1 MRLQELLP
9 SKKVYNLYNMSNRF
23 MRKLY
28 LALSILA
35 FFVINSLHA
44 QSLSEVN
51 TLRRINPDNPNSA
64 VWTNLSSTSKYICV
78 GVPVGFFVAGLI
90 HDNKD
95 LKQKAAYT
103 AATILLNTAT
113 TTLLKNIVKRE
124 RPYKVYTGIF
134 PDQIE
139 SDYSFPSG
147 HTSSAF
153 ATATS
158 LAITTKKW
166 YVALPAFAWSA
177 SVGYSRIYLGQHYPS
192 DVLMGALVG
201 TSSAFICDW
210 ATKQLHKRKKSTLAR
225 IK

>member
-1 MRLQELLP
+1 
-9 SKKVYNLYNMSNRF
+9 
-23 MRKLY
+23 MRKLF
-28 LALSILA
+28 LLVTLILLLFANSIQ
-35 FFVINSLHA
+35 A
-44 QSLSEVN
+44 QSISEVN

-64 VWTNLSSTSKYICV
+64 VWNNLSNTSKYISV
-78 GVPVGFFVAGLI
+78 GVPVGYFVAGLI
-90 HDNKD
+90 HNNKD

-113 TTLLKNIVKRE
+113 TTLLKNVVKRE
-124 RPYKVYTGIF
+124 RPYHIYTGIF
-134 PDQIE
+134 PNKIE
-139 SDYSFPSG
+139 SDYAFPSG

-166 YVALPAFAWSA
+166 YVAVPAFAWSA

-192 DVLMGALVG
+192 DVIMGAVVG
-201 TSSAFICDW
+201 TSSAIVCHW
-210 ATKQLHKRKKSTLAR
+210 ASKQLLKRKKTKTVL

>member
-1 MRLQELLP
+1 
-9 SKKVYNLYNMSNRF
+9 
-23 MRKLY
+23 MRKLI
-28 LALSILA
+28 LLITLFLVTISIQ
-35 FFVINSLHA
+35 A
-44 QSLSEVN
+44 QSISEVN

-64 VWTNLSSTSKYICV
+64 VWNNLSNTSKYISV
-78 GVPVGFFVAGLI
+78 GIPVGYFVAGLI

-113 TTLLKNIVKRE
+113 TTLLKNVVKRE
-124 RPYKVYTGIF
+124 RPYNVYPGIF
-134 PDQIE
+134 PDKIE
-139 SDYSFPSG
+139 SDYSYPSG

-166 YVALPAFAWSA
+166 YVAVPAFAWSA

-192 DVLMGALVG
+192 DVIMGALVG
-201 TSSAFICDW
+201 SSSAFVCHW
-210 ATKQLHKRKKSTLAR
+210 ASKQLLKRNKSKSF
-225 IK
+225 IVK

>member
-1 MRLQELLP
+1 
-9 SKKVYNLYNMSNRF
+9 
-23 MRKLY
+23 MRKLF
-28 LALSILA
+28 LLVTLILLLFANSIQ
-35 FFVINSLHA
+35 A
-44 QSLSEVN
+44 QSISEVN

-64 VWTNLSSTSKYICV
+64 VWNNLSNTSKYISV
-78 GVPVGFFVAGLI
+78 GVPVGYFVAGLI

-113 TTLLKNIVKRE
+113 TTLFKNVVKRE
-124 RPYKVYTGIF
+124 RPYNVYTGIF
-134 PDQIE
+134 PDKIE

-166 YVALPAFAWSA
+166 YVAVPAFAWSA

-192 DVLMGALVG
+192 DVIMGAVVG
-201 TSSAFICDW
+201 TSSAIVCHW
-210 ATKQLHKRKKSTLAR
+210 ASKQLLKRKKTKTVL

>member
-1 MRLQELLP
+1 
-9 SKKVYNLYNMSNRF
+9 
-23 MRKLY
+23 MRKLF

-35 FFVINSLHA
+35 FLVVNTLQA
-44 QSLSEVN
+44 QSLTEVN

-64 VWTNLSSTSKYICV
+64 VWTNLSSTSKYISV
-78 GVPVGFFVAGLI
+78 GVPVGYFVAGLI
-90 HDNKD
+90 HNNKD
-95 LKQKAAYT
+95 LKQKAVYT

-113 TTLLKNIVKRE
+113 TTLLKNVVKRE
-124 RPYKVYTGIF
+124 RPYNVYTGIF
-134 PDQIE
+134 PDKLE

-166 YVALPAFAWSA
+166 YVALPAYAWSA
-177 SVGYSRIYLGQHYPS
+177 GVGYSRIYLGQHYPS

-201 TSSAFICDW
+201 TSSALICHW
-210 ATKQLHKRKKSTLAR
+210 ATKQLAKRKKSKIVLV
-225 IK
+225 K